1 MVMLITIIFGD
12 DGNEH
17 DSLDVFD
24 GGVERDRSSA
34 HSDDDRLDA
43 KNHLQDPELP
53 GMGGKKKKLPED
65 QVKQDVTHS
74 G

>member
-1 MVMLITIIFGD
+1 MAMLITNIFGD

-43 KNHLQDPELP
+43 KNHLQNPELP
-53 GMGGKKKKLPED
+53 EDGG
-65 QVKQDVTHS
+65 
-74 G
+74 

>member
-1 MVMLITIIFGD
+1 MSLKIHGD
-12 DGNEH
+12 AHNYYFL
-17 DSLDVFD
+17 DSLYVFD

-53 GMGGKKKKLPED
+53 EDGG
-65 QVKQDVTHS
+65 
-74 G
+74 